1 MRTARQ
7 RPRCGPVW
15 ARHLLVLAAVT
26 GLGGCGIQGDFG
38 EISPSASRA
47 GMHDW
52 VARVAY
58 VGENGAPSDFPLTED
73 ECALRDLA
81 YPLIEW
87 PYDRQKFY
95 SIAGEY
101 GIIGANHRGGFD
113 AGAYTAHLFGDE
125 HRTASSRYAVLT
137 DDIRN
142 DTTRLPQFFETAARV
157 LDVDGK
163 RRKSLFYVSSLS
175 EHERTSALQRIDENA
190 AIVALVR
197 NSLVERVAAY
207 RFALGRLV
215 VTTPNPEAIQVEHA
229 LNELRSKVAW
239 YRTHLPPG
247 WTREQSLASGH

>member
-1 MRTARQ
+1 
-7 RPRCGPVW
+7 
-15 ARHLLVLAAVT
+15 
-26 GLGGCGIQGDFG
+26 
-38 EISPSASRA
+38 
-47 GMHDW
+47 MHDW
-52 VARVAY
+52 ISRVAY
-58 VGENGAPSDFPLTED
+58 AGEKGGPSDFPLTED

-87 PYDRQKFY
+87 PYDRHKFY

-101 GIIGANHRGGFD
+101 GFIGANHHTGFD
-113 AGAYTAHLFGDE
+113 ISAYTAHLLSDE
-125 HRTASSRYAVLT
+125 HRTAASRYGVLI

-157 LDVDGK
+157 LDIDTK

-175 EHERTSALQRIDENA
+175 EHERISALQRIDENA

-197 NSLVERVAAY
+197 GSLGERVAAY

-215 VTTPNPEAIQVEHA
+215 VMTPSPQAVQVELA
-229 LNELRSKVAW
+229 LNELRAKVAW